1 MSHNHLS
8 GVLPRSIGHLSSKL
22 SILDFGNNQI
32 RGNIPQQITNLT
44 NLTYL
49 NISNNLLSGYLPSG
63 LKRFYKLERLDL
75 SGNNIGGGLQE
86 EIGKMKSLGELEV
99 SWTNLS
105 GTIPGSLGRLQQLR
119 RLFLHHNYFSGE
131 IPSGLQKC
139 PNLELVDIS
148 HNHLSGNIPGEFMTS
163 LKGLQFYLTISWNF
177 LQGPLPVEISK
188 IVSAQ
193 AIDISCNKLDGM
205 IPSALANCL
214 ALEYLNLS
222 NNAFEGPIPDALGK
236 LKNLESV
243 NLSFNFLSGT
253 IPTSLT
259 NMKVLRYFNAC
270 FNNLTGEVP
279 KVGLFSNNKFNESFM
294 GNNGLCDTENLPEHA
309 CPNQGK
315 KLKSPLTKTMLS
327 AAGVIAFLL
336 CISIFGILCCRKYSP
351 SQFDLPDFM
360 FGRLRYPRL
369 TYQELVNA
377 TNGFNETNLL
387 RVGCFGSVFK
397 GILRDGMLVAIKVLN
412 FQNEELENSFKREC
426 KILAR
431 TRHRNLVRVISAYSD
446 LNFKVL
452 ILQFATN
459 GSLEKL
465 LYPESNEEDRCEV
478 NIDECLNIAIQHF
491 NNICDNTSIIF
502 VITTRRVYYL

>member
-1 MSHNHLS
+1 
-8 GVLPRSIGHLSSKL
+8 
-22 SILDFGNNQI
+22 
-32 RGNIPQQITNLT
+32 
-44 NLTYL
+44 
-49 NISNNLLSGYLPSG
+49 
-63 LKRFYKLERLDL
+63 
-75 SGNNIGGGLQE
+75 
-86 EIGKMKSLGELEV
+86 
-99 SWTNLS
+99 
-105 GTIPGSLGRLQQLR
+105 
-119 RLFLHHNYFSGE
+119 
-131 IPSGLQKC
+131 
-139 PNLELVDIS
+139 
-148 HNHLSGNIPGEFMTS
+148 
-163 LKGLQFYLTISWNF
+163 
-177 LQGPLPVEISK
+177 
-188 IVSAQ
+188 
-193 AIDISCNKLDGM
+193 M

-243 NLSFNFLSGT
+243 DLSFNFLSGT

-259 NMKVLRYFNAC
+259 NMKVLRYFSAC
-270 FNNLTGEVP
+270 FNNLTGEDP
-279 KVGLFSNNKFNESFM
+279 KVGLFSNNTFNESSM
-294 GNNGLCDTENLPEHA
+294 GNNGLCGGENLPEHA

-336 CISIFGILCCRKYSP
+336 CISIFGILCCRKYSS

-377 TNGFNETNLL
+377 TNRFNETNLFG
-387 RVGCFGSVFK
+387 VGSFGSVFK

-426 KILAR
+426 IILAR

-446 LNFKVL
+446 LNFKAL

-465 LYPESNEEDRCEV
+465 LYPESNEDGCEV
-478 NIDECLNIAIQHF
+478 NIDECLNIAIDVAHGMEYLHHDCPIQVIH
-491 NNICDNTSIIF
+491 CDLKPSNVLLDANMTALVADFGISRLAGPTNLIDSLSTSIAMRGSIGYIAPEYGLGINTSTKGDVYSYGILII
-502 VITTRRVYYL
+502 RDDHKEKAN